1 MVLVKKNPALGISC
15 RFQPQAIIQ
24 MTSFEEELWN
34 VIIAIAVDES
44 EVTSNGQSTPK
55 KHIKRKLNKTW

>member
-24 MTSFEEELWN
+24 MTSFEEEL
-34 VIIAIAVDES
+34 
-44 EVTSNGQSTPK
+44 
-55 KHIKRKLNKTW
+55 